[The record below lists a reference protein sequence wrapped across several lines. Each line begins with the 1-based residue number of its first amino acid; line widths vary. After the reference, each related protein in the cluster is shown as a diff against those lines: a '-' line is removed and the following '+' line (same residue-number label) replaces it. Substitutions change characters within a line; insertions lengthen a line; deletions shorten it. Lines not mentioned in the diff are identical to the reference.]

1 MADINLT
8 VSFNNTIG
16 PMLKRVQQKLNNLP
30 KEAHQEFVK
39 NTPVRSGNAR
49 RNTKLRGNTI
59 EAKYPYAKR
68 LDEGYSTQSP
78 EGMVKP
84 TEEFIKK
91 RIRQIVGGK

>member
-78 EGMVKP
+78 EG
-84 TEEFIKK
+84 
-91 RIRQIVGGK
+91 IVNQLKNSLKNESDKL